1 MLVLGLLVPTLA
13 LVGLS
18 VVSYFL
24 LKKQNKWYLGLMI
37 ILIIAFVGFL
47 IGSIV
52 TGIYSEDQEIAFA
65 TDRQTKEQ
73 DSTVKMNSSKVSN
86 SSSLTFLTNNFSF
99 LMAICYSF
107 ISLYSFV
114 AYLIVA
120 CFIYNVYQLNAS
132 RFDLDESTNKSI
144 KSYK

>member
-1 MLVLGLLVPTLA
+1 MPTLA

-24 LKKQNKWYLGLMI
+24 LKKQNKWYLCLMI
-37 ILIIAFVGFL
+37 ILIVAFVGFL
-47 IGSIV
+47 LGSII
-52 TGIYSEDQEIAFA
+52 TGIYREDQEIAFA
-65 TDRQTKEQ
+65 TDSQTNGP
-73 DSTVKMNSSKVSN
+73 DTTVKMNSSKVST

-114 AYLIVA
+114 AYLILA

-132 RFDLDESTNKSI
+132 RFDLNESTNKSI
-144 KSYK
+144 KSFK